1 MTSNTDALLR
11 ALISVTGRVAVPA
24 AELRE
29 LVTAGRLAQKQVDA
43 YNLCDGT
50 RTQAQIAKRLKLD
63 AGNFSR
69 TVQRWERSGVLFRIG
84 EDEQLLHL
92 YPLS

>member
-1 MTSNTDALLR
+1 MTNNTDGLLR
-11 ALISVTGRVAVPA
+11 ALISVTGRVPVPA
-24 AELRE
+24 AELRDV
-29 LVTAGRLAQKQVDA
+29 VTAGRPAQKQVDA

-50 RTQAQIAKRLKLD
+50 RTQAQIAKQLKLD

-92 YPLS
+92 YPLR